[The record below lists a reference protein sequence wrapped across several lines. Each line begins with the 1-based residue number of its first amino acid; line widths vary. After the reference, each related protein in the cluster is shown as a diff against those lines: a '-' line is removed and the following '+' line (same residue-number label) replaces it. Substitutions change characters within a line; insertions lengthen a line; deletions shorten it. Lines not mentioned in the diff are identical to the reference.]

1 MQTTF
6 SRKALFGW
14 LGEHRSEYMLVL
26 LITAA
31 FALAPL
37 FTEFFLTADNLFNLS
52 RQGSYLA
59 IVAVG
64 MALVLIIGGID
75 LSIGAVMQ
83 LVGLSTVL
91 LLGAGMSAGAAFVL
105 ALLLGAGLGA
115 LNGVLIVYGRMQPFI
130 ATLATGGVMTGI
142 VMTYS
147 QGNAVAPRDIDPM
160 FRAIGGGAVAGIPV
174 PALAMFVVVALFWW
188 LMSFSTYGKN
198 VYATGANENAA
209 RIVGVNVNWIEV
221 SVYMVSGLLAALAG
235 FLTFARVGTF
245 QPATA
250 ATGGTPVEV
259 VIMAIAAVVLG
270 GGSLV
275 GGKGTV
281 IGAFLGAMVSA
292 VMLNLLILLGMGIW
306 FQRFILAI
314 IIVVVVVLS
323 ARSERR

>member
-1 MQTTF
+1 MQTTNT
-6 SRKALFGW
+6 RKSSLGW
-14 LGEHRSEYMLVL
+14 FHEHRSEYMLVL

-31 FALAPL
+31 FVLAPL

-75 LSIGAVMQ
+75 LSIGAIMQ
-83 LVGLSTVL
+83 LVGLCTIL
-91 LLGAGMSAGAAFVL
+91 LLGAGVSAWVAFIAALV
-105 ALLLGAGLGA
+105 LGAGLGV
-115 LNGVLIVYGRMQPFI
+115 LNGILIVYGRMQPFI
-130 ATLATGGVMTGI
+130 ATLATGGIMTGL

-160 FRAIGGGAVAGIPV
+160 FKAIGGGAIAGVPV
-174 PALAMFVVVALFWW
+174 PALAMFLVVGIFWW

-209 RIVGVNVNWIEV
+209 RIVGINANWIEC
-221 SVYMVSGLLAALAG
+221 SVYAISGMLAALAG

-281 IGAFLGAMVSA
+281 IGAFLGAMISA

-306 FQRFILAI
+306 FQRFLLAI
-314 IIVVVVVLS
+314 IIVAVVVLS
-323 ARSERR
+323 SRGERR

>member
-1 MQTTF
+1 MQSTF
-6 SRKALFGW
+6 SRKSLIGW

-26 LITAA
+26 LITVA

-83 LVGLSTVL
+83 LVGLCTVL
-91 LLGAGMSAGAAFVL
+91 LLGAGFSAGVAFIAALV
-105 ALLLGAGLGA
+105 LGAGLGA

-130 ATLATGGVMTGI
+130 ATLATGGVMTGV

-174 PALAMFVVVALFWW
+174 PALAMFIVVALFWW

-198 VYATGANENAA
+198 VYATGANESAA
-209 RIVGVNVNWIEV
+209 RIVGVNVNWIEC
-221 SVYMVSGLLAALAG
+221 SVYMVSGVLAALSG

-314 IIVVVVVLS
+314 IIIVVVVLS

>member
-1 MQTTF
+1 MQTTNT
-6 SRKALFGW
+6 RKSSFGW
-14 LGEHRSEYMLVL
+14 FHDHRSEYMLVL

-31 FALAPL
+31 FVLAPL

-64 MALVLIIGGID
+64 MSLVLIIGGID
-75 LSIGAVMQ
+75 LSIGAIMQ
-83 LVGLSTVL
+83 LVGLCTIL
-91 LLGAGMSAGAAFVL
+91 LLGAGFSAWGAFIA
-105 ALLLGAGLGA
+105 ALVLGAGIGLI
-115 LNGVLIVYGRMQPFI
+115 NGMLIVHGRMQPFI
-130 ATLATGGVMTGI
+130 ATLSTGGIMTGI

-160 FRAIGGGAVAGIPV
+160 FRAIGGGAVAGVPI
-174 PALAMFVVVALFWW
+174 PALAMFLVVGIFWW

-209 RIVGVNVNWIEV
+209 RIVGINVNWIEC
-221 SVYMVSGLLAALAG
+221 SVYAISGMLAALAG

-281 IGAFLGAMVSA
+281 IGAFLGAMISA
-292 VMLNLLILLGMGIW
+292 IMLNLLILLGMGIW
-306 FQRFILAI
+306 FQRFLLAI
-314 IIVVVVVLS
+314 IIVGVVVLS
-323 ARSERR
+323 SRGERR

>member
-1 MQTTF
+1 MQSTY
-6 SRKALFGW
+6 SRKSLFGW
-14 LGEHRSEYMLVL
+14 LGEHRSEYILVL
-26 LITAA
+26 LITVA

-52 RQGSYLA
+52 RHGSYLA

-105 ALLLGAGLGA
+105 ALLLGAGLGT
-115 LNGVLIVYGRMQPFI
+115 LNGLLIVYGRMQPFI
-130 ATLATGGVMTGI
+130 ATLATGGVMTGV

-147 QGNAVAPRDIDPM
+147 QGNAVAPRGIDP
-160 FRAIGGGAVAGIPV
+160 FFKVIGGGAVAGIPV
-174 PALAMFVVVALFWW
+174 PALAMFLVVAVFWW

-198 VYATGANENAA
+198 VYATGANKNAA
-209 RIVGVNVNWIEV
+209 RIVGINVNWIEI
-221 SVYMVSGLLAALAG
+221 SVYLVSGVLAALAG

-306 FQRFILAI
+306 FQRFLLAI

-323 ARSERR
+323 SRSERR

>member
-1 MQTTF
+1 MTTIPRKP
-6 SRKALFGW
+6 SRGW

-26 LITAA
+26 LIVAA

-37 FTEFFLTADNLFNLS
+37 FTEFFLTTDNLFNLS

-59 IVAVG
+59 IVAIG

-75 LSIGAVMQ
+75 LSIGAIMQ
-83 LVGLSTVL
+83 LVGLCTVL
-91 LLGAGMSAGAAFVL
+91 LLGAGVSAGVAFVA
-105 ALLLGAGLGA
+105 ALVLGAGLGA
-115 LNGVLIVYGRMQPFI
+115 INGMLIVFGRMQPFI
-130 ATLATGGVMTGI
+130 ATLATGGIMTGI
-142 VMTYS
+142 VMTYT

-160 FRAIGGGAVAGIPV
+160 FRAIGGGSIAGLPI
-174 PALAMFVVVALFWW
+174 PALAMILVVALFWW
-188 LMSFSTYGKN
+188 LMTHTTFGRN
-198 VYATGANENAA
+198 VYATGANVSAA
-209 RIVGVNVNWIEV
+209 RIVGVNVGWIEC
-221 SVYMVSGLLAALAG
+221 SIYMISGMLAALSG
-235 FLTFARVGTF
+235 FLTFARMGTF

-281 IGAFLGAMVSA
+281 IGAFLGAAVSA

-323 ARSERR
+323 GRSERR